1 MNSKTVLD
9 SSIEHIRRSLRSV
22 FVFSFF
28 ANLLLLTSPLFMLQV
43 YDRVLLSRSSETLL
57 GLLAVAVLALVIL
70 YVLEVVRNRALT
82 RVAAGF
88 DRDIAI
94 PVFTSLLARSSS
106 SQPVG
111 DLNTVRQFISSP
123 FVLTLFDMPWM
134 PIYLACVYLLHPMLG
149 HIALGAVVI
158 LFVVAL
164 LNDRMT
170 RMQHEKAGQFFGGAS
185 RFAEHSVRH
194 KDAVLGMGMS
204 KALSD
209 EWHGMQKGGLGF
221 TGVAADTNAALSS
234 FAKVFRQFIQV
245 AILAMGAYLTIQD
258 LSTAGVMIAASIIAA
273 RALAPVEQSI
283 QGWRNLSKARESY
296 SRLKE
301 FMAPYEASG
310 NATQLPEL
318 QGQISLQNV
327 FAHPALD
334 AKPEQGEE
342 PLIRNVSFNIAQG
355 TILGIAGPSG
365 SGKSTLVR
373 LMAGVLPA
381 MRGKV
386 RVDGAELTEE
396 ARDQFA
402 QKVGYLPQE
411 VELFSGTIKE
421 NIARF
426 TEADD
431 ASIVKAAQM
440 AGAHELILSLKEGYD
455 TKIGAG
461 GVNLSG
467 GQKQRVGLARA
478 LFGEPR
484 IVYLDEPNS
493 NLDEPGTLALTRAI
507 QMLKA
512 GGATVVLI
520 AHHPRLFMLSE
531 NLLVLNQ
538 GVMER
543 FGPTK
548 EVLEALKQATAATKG
563 TDTSTT
569 AKPQRKTKEKP
580 DYNQIN
586 RPISSLKS
594 ALSVSS
600 NVKAGGNSPDALADD
615 QVEGLVKDQLDE
627 KESGENK

>member
-1 MNSKTVLD
+1 MTRTIID
-9 SSIEHIRRSLRSV
+9 QSIEHIKRSLRSV

-43 YDRVLLSRSSETLL
+43 YDRVLLSRSTETLL
-57 GLLAVAVLALVIL
+57 GLLAVAVLALAIL
-70 YVLEVVRNRALT
+70 YILEVVRNRALT

-88 DRDIAI
+88 DRDLAI
-94 PVFTSLLARSSS
+94 PVFSSLLARSPS

-149 HIALGAVVI
+149 HIALGAVII

-164 LNDRMT
+164 LNDKLT
-170 RMQHEKAGQFFGGAS
+170 RAQHEKAGQFFGGAS

-204 KALSD
+204 NALSD
-209 EWHGMQKGGLGF
+209 EWHGMQRGGLGF
-221 TGVAADTNAALSS
+221 TGVASDTNASLSS

-296 SRLKE
+296 TRLKE
-301 FMAPYEASG
+301 FMAPYQQSE
-310 NATQLPEL
+310 NVTQLPAL
-318 QGQISLQNV
+318 KGQITLQNV
-327 FAHPALD
+327 FAHPAID
-334 AKPEQGEE
+334 AQPDKGEE
-342 PLIRNVSFNIAQG
+342 PLIRNVSFILEPGQ
-355 TILGIAGPSG
+355 ILGIAGPSG
-365 SGKSTLVR
+365 SGKSTLMR

-386 RVDGAELTEE
+386 RIDGAELVD
-396 ARDQFA
+396 AVRDQFA
-402 QKVGYLPQE
+402 PKVGYLPQE

-426 TEADD
+426 TEASDE
-431 ASIVKAAQM
+431 AVIKAAQL
-440 AGAHELILSLKEGYD
+440 AGAHELILSLKDAYE
-455 TKIGAG
+455 TKLGAG
-461 GVNLSG
+461 GLNLSG

-478 LFGEPR
+478 LFGDPQ

-507 QMLKA
+507 QMLKTN
-512 GGATVVLI
+512 GSTVVMI

-531 NLLVLNQ
+531 KLLVLNQ

-548 EVLEALKQATAATKG
+548 DVLEALKQSSQEKAQKVQPADAKRAMDFNRINKPLNAVNTG
-563 TDTSTT
+563 TDGS
-569 AKPQRKTKEKP
+569 
-580 DYNQIN
+580 
-586 RPISSLKS
+586 
-594 ALSVSS
+594 SVSED
-600 NVKAGGNSPDALADD
+600 NTKKDGG
-615 QVEGLVKDQLDE
+615 KDQ
-627 KESGENK
+627 

>member
-1 MNSKTVLD
+1 
-9 SSIEHIRRSLRSV
+9 
-22 FVFSFF
+22 
-28 ANLLLLTSPLFMLQV
+28 
-43 YDRVLLSRSSETLL
+43 
-57 GLLAVAVLALVIL
+57 
-70 YVLEVVRNRALT
+70 
-82 RVAAGF
+82 
-88 DRDIAI
+88 
-94 PVFTSLLARSSS
+94 
-106 SQPVG
+106 
-111 DLNTVRQFISSP
+111 
-123 FVLTLFDMPWM
+123 
-134 PIYLACVYLLHPMLG
+134 
-149 HIALGAVVI
+149 
-158 LFVVAL
+158 
-164 LNDRMT
+164 
-170 RMQHEKAGQFFGGAS
+170 
-185 RFAEHSVRH
+185 
-194 KDAVLGMGMS
+194 
-204 KALSD
+204 
-209 EWHGMQKGGLGF
+209 
-221 TGVAADTNAALSS
+221 
-234 FAKVFRQFIQV
+234 
-245 AILAMGAYLTIQD
+245 
-258 LSTAGVMIAASIIAA
+258 
-273 RALAPVEQSI
+273 
-283 QGWRNLSKARESY
+283 
-296 SRLKE
+296 
-301 FMAPYEASG
+301 
-310 NATQLPEL
+310 
-318 QGQISLQNV
+318 
-327 FAHPALD
+327 
-334 AKPEQGEE
+334 
-342 PLIRNVSFNIAQG
+342 
-355 TILGIAGPSG
+355 
-365 SGKSTLVR
+365 
-373 LMAGVLPA
+373 
-381 MRGKV
+381 
-386 RVDGAELTEE
+386 
-396 ARDQFA
+396 
-402 QKVGYLPQE
+402 QE

>member
-1 MNSKTVLD
+1 
-9 SSIEHIRRSLRSV
+9 
-22 FVFSFF
+22 VFSFF

-43 YDRVLLSRSSETLL
+43 YDRVLLSRSTETLL
-57 GLLAVAVLALVIL
+57 GLLAVAVLALAIL
-70 YVLEVVRNRALT
+70 YILEVVRNRALT

-88 DRDIAI
+88 DRDLAI
-94 PVFTSLLARSSS
+94 PVFSSLLARSPS

-149 HIALGAVVI
+149 HIALGAVII

-164 LNDRMT
+164 LNDKLT
-170 RMQHEKAGQFFGGAS
+170 RAQHEKAGQFFGGAS

-204 KALSD
+204 NALSD
-209 EWHGMQKGGLGF
+209 EWHGMQRGGLGF
-221 TGVAADTNAALSS
+221 TGVASDTNASLSS

-296 SRLKE
+296 TRLKE
-301 FMAPYEASG
+301 FMAPYQQSE
-310 NATQLPEL
+310 NVTQLPAL
-318 QGQISLQNV
+318 KGQITLQNV
-327 FAHPALD
+327 FAHPAID
-334 AKPEQGEE
+334 AQPDKGEE
-342 PLIRNVSFNIAQG
+342 PLIRNVSFILEPGQ
-355 TILGIAGPSG
+355 ILGIAGPSG
-365 SGKSTLVR
+365 SGKSTLMR

-386 RVDGAELTEE
+386 RIDGAELVD
-396 ARDQFA
+396 AVRDQFA
-402 QKVGYLPQE
+402 PKVGYLPQE

-426 TEADD
+426 TEASDE
-431 ASIVKAAQM
+431 AVIKAAQL
-440 AGAHELILSLKEGYD
+440 AGAHELILSLKDAYE
-455 TKIGAG
+455 TKLGAG
-461 GVNLSG
+461 GLNLSG

-478 LFGEPR
+478 LFGDPQ

-507 QMLKA
+507 QMLKTN
-512 GGATVVLI
+512 GSTVVMI

-531 NLLVLNQ
+531 KLLVLNQ

-548 EVLEALKQATAATKG
+548 DVLEALKQSSQEKAQKVQPADAKRAMDFNRINKPLNAVNTG
-563 TDTSTT
+563 TDGS
-569 AKPQRKTKEKP
+569 
-580 DYNQIN
+580 
-586 RPISSLKS
+586 
-594 ALSVSS
+594 SVSED
-600 NVKAGGNSPDALADD
+600 NTKKDGG
-615 QVEGLVKDQLDE
+615 KDQ
-627 KESGENK
+627 

>member
-1 MNSKTVLD
+1 M
-9 SSIEHIRRSLRSV
+9 
-22 FVFSFF
+22 FSFF

-43 YDRVLLSRSSETLL
+43 YDRVLLSRSNETLL
-57 GLLAVAVLALVIL
+57 GLLAVAVLALLIL

-82 RVAAGF
+82 RVAASF
-88 DRDIAI
+88 DRDLAI
-94 PVFTSLLARSSS
+94 PVFTSLLARSAS

-134 PIYLACVYLLHPMLG
+134 PIYLALVYLLHPMLG
-149 HIALGAVVI
+149 HIALGAVII
-158 LFVVAL
+158 LFIVAL

-170 RMQHEKAGQFFGGAS
+170 RAQHEKAGQFFGGAS

-204 KALSD
+204 NALSA
-209 EWHGMQKGGLGF
+209 EWHGLQKGGLGF
-221 TGVAADTNAALSS
+221 TGVAADTNASLSS

-283 QGWRNLSKARESY
+283 QGWRSFSKARESY
-296 SRLKE
+296 SRLKD
-301 FMAPYEASG
+301 FMAPYDHEE

-318 QGQISLQNV
+318 RGQVSLQNV

-334 AKPEQGEE
+334 AQPEQGEE
-342 PLIRNVSFNIAQG
+342 PLIRNVSFSLSPGA
-355 TILGIAGPSG
+355 ILGIAGPSG

-373 LMAGVLPA
+373 LMAGVLKP
-381 MRGKV
+381 MRGRV
-386 RVDGAELTEE
+386 RVDGAELTEGVRE
-396 ARDQFA
+396 QFA
-402 QKVGYLPQE
+402 GKVGYLPQE

-426 TEADD
+426 TEAGDE
-431 ASIVKAAQM
+431 AIIKAAQM
-440 AGAHELILSLKEGYD
+440 AGAHELILAMKDGYD

-478 LFGEPR
+478 LFGDPR
-484 IVYLDEPNS
+484 IVFLDEPNS

-512 GGATVVLI
+512 NGSTVVLI
-520 AHHPRLFMLSE
+520 AHHPRLFMLSDQ
-531 NLLVLNQ
+531 LLVLNQ

-543 FGPTK
+543 MGPTK
-548 EVLEALKQATAATKG
+548 EVLEALKQKPEATSQK
-563 TDTSTT
+563 
-569 AKPQRKTKEKP
+569 KP

-586 RPISSLKS
+586 KPVITTSKS
-594 ALSVSS
+594 TETQS
-600 NVKAGGNSPDALADD
+600 NNATPTNSINDTP
-615 QVEGLVKDQLDE
+615 K
-627 KESGENK
+627 NKGRGASE